1 MSSSARG
8 ASGALV
14 ARGGRNP
21 EFHSRPE
28 VPPARSAAGGE
39 ATPPITGG
47 WDHGGLGKSVALRL
61 LGGSLMADEPRRSF
75 HAPPESTCGMVV
87 KASTKPWPRRLGSSI
102 LRALPPRSQVKSS
115 QVGPVTS
122 STSGVS
128 RHASPPSS
136 EEALVGGPAGVQRPR
151 PPCVTSGRATPS
163 HVRPASCKKVG

>member
-1 MSSSARG
+1 MSSSVREPAARW
-8 ASGALV
+8 AT
-14 ARGGRNP
+14 GGP
-21 EFHSRPE
+21 LPGMATRPA
-28 VPPARSAAGGE
+28 VFPSASAAGGE
-39 ATPPITGG
+39 ATPPITGR

-75 HAPPESTCGMVV
+75 HAPPESTFGMVV

-102 LRALPPRSQVKSS
+102 LRALPPRSQVESS

-136 EEALVGGPAGVQRPR
+136 EEALVDGP
-151 PPCVTSGRATPS
+151 
-163 HVRPASCKKVG
+163 